1 MPQLKTRKLFISH
14 SWNYDSHYYDV
25 VNWLNEAP
33 NFEWYNYSVPR
44 DDSCDE
50 VTIKG
55 LTDCIL
61 KQMRLAHC
69 IIILAGMYASHS
81 SWIDFEIDEAVRMGK
96 TIIGVKPW
104 GQERLPQK
112 IKDNATVIVGWN
124 SKSVVDAI
132 RTYS

>member
-14 SWNYDSHYYDV
+14 SWNYDEHYYQL

-33 NFEWYNYSVPR
+33 NFQWHNYSVPR

-50 VTIKG
+50 VTNKG

-61 KQMRLAHC
+61 KQMRPAQC
-69 IIILAGMYASHS
+69 IVILAGMYASHS
-81 SWIDFEIDEAVRMGK
+81 KWIEFEIDEAVRMGK

-104 GQERLPQK
+104 GQERIPQK
-112 IKDNATVIVGWN
+112 IQDNATIMVGWN
-124 SKSVVDAI
+124 QNSVVDAI
-132 RTYS
+132 RNWS